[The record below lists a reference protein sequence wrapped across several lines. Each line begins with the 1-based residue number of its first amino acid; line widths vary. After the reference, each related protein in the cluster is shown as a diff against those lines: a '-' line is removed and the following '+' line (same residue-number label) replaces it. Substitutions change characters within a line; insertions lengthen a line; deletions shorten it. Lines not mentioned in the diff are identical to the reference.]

1 MKIESELKARPETKP
16 GALVQDKYVIVLKS
30 SNVTV
35 EHVQKS
41 LSKKSYFIGNP
52 EQISSV
58 KIIVER
64 RFSHN
69 LNQRG
74 MKLPA
79 TYNYSSAD
87 TDIHSK
93 LLILVEETMEV
104 WNIEKTKLSTKQK
117 TKKDTSR
124 K

>member
-1 MKIESELKARPETKP
+1 MKIESELKASHETKP
-16 GALVQDKYVIVLKS
+16 GALVQDKYVIMLK
-30 SNVTV
+30 NNDVTV
-35 EHVQKS
+35 EHVRKS
-41 LSKKSYFIGNP
+41 LSKKTYFIGNP
-52 EQISSV
+52 EQISSA

-69 LNQRG
+69 LNQG
-74 MKLPA
+74 AMKLPA
-79 TYNYSSAD
+79 TYIYRSVD

>member
-1 MKIESELKARPETKP
+1 M
-16 GALVQDKYVIVLKS
+16 
-30 SNVTV
+30 TV
-35 EHVQKS
+35 EHVRKS
-41 LSKKSYFIGNP
+41 LSKKTYFIGNP

-69 LNQRG
+69 LNQGG

-79 TYNYSSAD
+79 TYIYRSAD